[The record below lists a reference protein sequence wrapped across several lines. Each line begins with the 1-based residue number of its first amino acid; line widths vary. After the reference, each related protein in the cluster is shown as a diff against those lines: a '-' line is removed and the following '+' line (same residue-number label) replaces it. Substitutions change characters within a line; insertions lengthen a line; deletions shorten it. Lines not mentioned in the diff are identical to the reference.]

1 MSRLTLLVIAGLL
14 AIGADGAPTFDVSS
28 VKRNTQGGP
37 ANNWQMSPGQ
47 RDFRNSQIRALIRA
61 AWGDN
66 GLRIEGAPDWI
77 VTERYDVLAKFPADT
92 PPAAVELMLRELLR
106 DRFKLAA
113 HLEMRQVSIYALMM
127 AREDRMPG
135 PRLRP
140 GLKECVPPWP
150 GRTTTP
156 PECGRGAGSGF
167 VQVGAGTMAAF
178 AQLLTEMQAAGQSVK
193 DRTGQSGI
201 FKIDLEFAPDAGAA
215 QPEAAPSIFT
225 ALREQLGLKLEPA
238 RDDVSVLIVDHIERP
253 TPD

>member
-1 MSRLTLLVIAGLL
+1 MSRLTLLAIAGLL

-66 GLRIEGAPDWI
+66 GLRVEGAPDWI
-77 VTERYDVLAKFPADT
+77 VTERYDVLARFHADT
-92 PPAAVELMLRELLR
+92 PPAVVELMLRELLR
-106 DRFKLAA
+106 DRFELAA
-113 HLEMRQVSIYALMM
+113 HLETRQVPIYALMV
-127 AREDRMPG
+127 ARDDRMAG

-150 GRTTTP
+150 GRTTPP
-156 PECGRGAGSGF
+156 PECGRGLGYGLI
-167 VQVGAGTMAAF
+167 QVGAGTMAAF
-178 AQLLTEMQAAGQSVK
+178 AQLLTEMQAAGRPVK
-193 DRTGQSGI
+193 DRTDLTGI
-201 FKIDLEFAPDAGAA
+201 FKIDLEFTPETGAP
-215 QPEAAPSIFT
+215 QPDTASIFT
-225 ALREQLGLKLEPA
+225 ALREQLGLKLVPA
-238 RDDVSVLIVDHIERP
+238 RDDVPVLVVDHIERP